1 MWAVGAL
8 RWEPAG
14 DDADLLPA
22 VLVPFAH
29 TEALGPF
36 SSLLRQSPRDDA
48 TSPCLLVLFT
58 FVIPFSNSI
67 RHCRLSL
74 VLQQFTGDAEAFSL
88 TGSFFP
94 GASCKERRDHH
105 PLRYNRRPPQGD
117 LCAPPHFFMGT
128 IINTN
133 IA

>member
-1 MWAVGAL
+1 MWAVRAL
-8 RWEPAG
+8 RGEPAG

-36 SSLLRQSPRDDA
+36 SSLLRQSPRDA
-48 TSPCLLVLFT
+48 TSLCLLVLFT

-105 PLRYNRRPPQGD
+105 PLRYNRHPPQGD